1 MKKDFNFNFLYTI
14 LFFSKLGA
22 TSTSS
27 QSSSSKLEK
36 QTSKIEQTEPMDF
49 SSSQPLSSFSSRGFD
64 ATSFSRSSGPADLA
78 RFRTP
83 ASKLN
88 NICVK

>member
-1 MKKDFNFNFLYTI
+1 
-14 LFFSKLGA
+14 
-22 TSTSS
+22 
-27 QSSSSKLEK
+27 
-36 QTSKIEQTEPMDF
+36 MDF

-64 ATSFSRSSGPADLA
+64 ASSFSRSSGPADLA

-88 NICVK
+88 NICVKYLEQIFSNRALDKESVYSAERL